1 MFRSKGFMNYQKKQL
16 TPDLTPLIDVVFL
29 LLIFFMVATTFDDMG
44 GMKIELPKSEVSE
57 LTEVVDKISVI
68 LNQENEL
75 KIKITKKDGDIV
87 IDVKKEEL
95 ITKLQENLPKIESK
109 RVSILAD
116 KGISYGEIV
125 DVMSDIKI
133 SGAKAIDIETKGK

>member
-87 IDVKKEEL
+87 IDL
-95 ITKLQENLPKIESK
+95 
-109 RVSILAD
+109 
-116 KGISYGEIV
+116 
-125 DVMSDIKI
+125 
-133 SGAKAIDIETKGK
+133 

>member
-29 LLIFFMVATTFDDMG
+29 LLIFFMVATTFDDMR

-68 LNQENEL
+68 LNQEKEL
-75 KIKITKKDGDIV
+75 KIKITKKDGDVV
-87 IDVKKEEL
+87 IDIKKEEL
-95 ITKLQENLPKIESK
+95 VTKLQENLQKIESK

-116 KGISYGEIV
+116 KGINYGEIV
-125 DVMSDIKI
+125 DIMSDIKI